1 MRLKRQVSERRILI
15 YLSGIFTI
23 DEIKKWE
30 FLSQG
35 IKGTKMQFYFRTM
48 KTNIFLCLITLM
60 LLVLTVGFWYG
71 IPLFGL
77 TDFFSETDVPG
88 IVRFVSV
95 CLSVGFCF
103 SILCIPFHLSFAR
116 AYAINKRLCS

>member
-1 MRLKRQVSERRILI
+1 
-15 YLSGIFTI
+15 
-23 DEIKKWE
+23 
-30 FLSQG
+30 
-35 IKGTKMQFYFRTM
+35 MQFYFRTM

-116 AYAINKRLCS
+116 AYAINKKKNMIKTFLITQGILITFVTLLFAVFYLIVLLLAF